1 MFSKRAALIVLVVF
15 LIAVSMIFLS
25 ITVRRPHK
33 SLGAGRIPVAIIGP
47 FQAAATRSIISLRDI
62 WKYYF
67 FLISTEKEN
76 DRLKKELNRAVEIR
90 NQCNEIRLSNLRL
103 RSFLNF
109 KKTETGEVIAAE
121 VTGKD
126 SSPWFKTVIIDKGL
140 ADGVERGMPVVVP
153 EGIVGQVVNVSGRYS
168 KVFLIIDINSAVD
181 ALVQRSRAR
190 GIIKGRSVGRC
201 LFKYVLRKNDVKVGD
216 TVVSSGL
223 DGVYPKGLRIGHV
236 TGIVRR
242 SSGIFQEVTIT
253 PYVDFDK
260 LEEVLVVLLKP
271 PDHEF
276 VSKL

>member
-1 MFSKRAALIVLVVF
+1 MFSQRTVLIVLVVF
-15 LIAVSMIFLS
+15 LIATSIIFLF
-25 ITVRRPHK
+25 ITARRPNT
-33 SLGAGRIPVAIIGP
+33 SLGTGRISVAIMGP
-47 FQAAATRSIISLRDI
+47 FQAASTRSIRSLRDI

-67 FLISTEKEN
+67 ILISTAKKN

-103 RSFLNF
+103 RGFLNF

-121 VTGKD
+121 VIGKD

-168 KVFLIIDINSAVD
+168 KVLLIIDINSAVD

-190 GIIKGRSVGRC
+190 GIIKGRSVDRC

-216 TVVSSGL
+216 IVVSSGL

-236 TGIVRR
+236 AGIVRR
-242 SSGIFQEVTIT
+242 SSGIFQEVAIA
-253 PYVDFDK
+253 PYVDFDN

-276 VSKL
+276 VSK

>member
-1 MFSKRAALIVLVVF
+1 MFSKRTALIVLVVF
-15 LIAVSMIFLS
+15 LIAASMIFLS
-25 ITVRRPHK
+25 ITVRRPHT
-33 SLGAGRIPVAIIGP
+33 SLGAGRISVAIMGP

-126 SSPWFKTVIIDKGL
+126 SSPWFKAVIIDKGL

-168 KVFLIIDINSAVD
+168 KVLLIIDINSAVD

-276 VSKL
+276 VSK

>member
-1 MFSKRAALIVLVVF
+1 MFSKRTALIILVVF

-25 ITVRRPHK
+25 ITVRRPHT
-33 SLGAGRIPVAIIGP
+33 SLGAGRISVAIMGP

-103 RSFLNF
+103 RGFLNF

-121 VTGKD
+121 VIGKD

-168 KVFLIIDINSAVD
+168 KVLLIIDINSAVD

-201 LFKYVLRKNDVKVGD
+201 IFKYVLRKNDVKVGD

-276 VSKL
+276 VSK

>member
-1 MFSKRAALIVLVVF
+1 MFSKRTALIILVVF

-25 ITVRRPHK
+25 ITVRRPPT
-33 SLGAGRIPVAIIGP
+33 SLGAGRISVAIMGP

-103 RSFLNF
+103 RGFLNF

-121 VTGKD
+121 VIGKD

-140 ADGVERGMPVVVP
+140 GDGVERGMPVVVP

-168 KVFLIIDINSAVD
+168 KVLLIIDINSAVD

-201 LFKYVLRKNDVKVGD
+201 LFKYVLRKNDVNVGD
-216 TVVSSGL
+216 NVVSSGL

-276 VSKL
+276 VSK